1 MLLIHCPYCK
11 ESRDQSEFS
20 PAGEAFIARPESP
33 EGISDEEW
41 ADYVFYRTNHK
52 GNHWEQWVHSNGC
65 RKYFLVE
72 RSTISHQILQV
83 APFGARNSETELRD

>member
-20 PAGEAFIARPESP
+20 PAGEAFIARPKSP

-41 ADYVFYRTNHK
+41 ADYVFYRTNH
-52 GNHWEQWVHSNGC
+52 
-65 RKYFLVE
+65 
-72 RSTISHQILQV
+72 
-83 APFGARNSETELRD
+83 

>member
-11 ESRDQSEFS
+11 ESRVQREFS

-52 GNHWEQWVHSNGC
+52 GNHWEQWVHTNGC

-83 APFGARNSETELRD
+83 APFGARNSETEL

>member
-1 MLLIHCPYCK
+1 MLLIQCPYCK
-11 ESRDQSEFS
+11 ESRDQNEFS
-20 PAGEAFIARPESP
+20 PAGEAFIARPKSP
-33 EGISDEEW
+33 KDISDEEW

-52 GNHWEQWVHSNGC
+52 GNHWEQWVHANGC

-83 APFGARNSETELRD
+83 APFGARNSETEL

>member
-11 ESRDQSEFS
+11 EARDQSEFS

-52 GNHWEQWVHSNGC
+52 GNHWEQWVHTNGC

-83 APFGARNSETELRD
+83 APFGARNSETEL

>member
-20 PAGEAFIARPESP
+20 QAGEDFIASPKNP
-33 EGISDEEW
+33 EGISDDDW

-52 GNHWEQWVHSNGC
+52 GNHWEQWVHANGC

-83 APFGARNSETELRD
+83 APFGARNSETEL

>member
-20 PAGEAFIARPESP
+20 PAGEAFIARPKNP
-33 EGISDEEW
+33 EGISDDEW

-52 GNHWEQWVHSNGC
+52 GNHWEQWVHANGC

-83 APFGARNSETELRD
+83 VPFGARNSETEL